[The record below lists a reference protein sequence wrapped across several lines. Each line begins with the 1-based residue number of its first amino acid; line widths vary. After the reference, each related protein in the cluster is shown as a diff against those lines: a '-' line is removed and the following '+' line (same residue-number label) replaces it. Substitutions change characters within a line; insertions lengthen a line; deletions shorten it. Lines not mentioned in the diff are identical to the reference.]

1 MTILSKYKSIFDV
14 SLLNMF
20 VYQISDKIVGQSSGS
35 IILASLMKKSFCSR
49 LFTSFYRFSGETN
62 ILLPKFKING
72 KDLYFNDYKNLD
84 FIYGKGFNLD
94 NQVISNSSSAIYNF
108 IVNSE
113 NKKTINDL
121 LPLDLA
127 ISHRRN
133 KVYCISDF
141 EKN

>member
-1 MTILSKYKSIFDV
+1 MEKIFILMIIKILIF
-14 SLLNMF
+14 
-20 VYQISDKIVGQSSGS
+20 
-35 IILASLMKKSFCSR
+35 
-49 LFTSFYRFSGETN
+49 
-62 ILLPKFKING
+62 
-72 KDLYFNDYKNLD
+72 
-84 FIYGKGFNLD
+84 YGKGFNLD
-94 NQVISNSSSAIYNF
+94 NQVISNSSAIYNF